1 MAMRSLTIHLGSLCA
16 GLLLLA
22 FSPAA
27 NAQSIYKCTKAG
39 QVVYTDQPCPGD
51 RGTLL
56 HQADAA
62 DIIDQYL
69 RLGQVAQA
77 ERYAQTHHL
86 QALYQQRLA
95 AHRQTLAQRDRLQ
108 EDALSAAQQR
118 EDDARAQAAANA
130 AADAERLRA
139 ENDALRQQNA
149 LYENQL
155 SQPVY
160 APPPVYW
167 NNVPPYPHRPPPN
180 RPNWP
185 PAKEPVF
192 HPCQQLAGGRVK
204 C

>member
-56 HQADAA
+56 HQADAS

-69 RLGQVAQA
+69 RLGQTRQA
-77 ERYAQTHHL
+77 EQYAQTHGL
-86 QALYQQRLA
+86 QALYRQRLA
-95 AHRQTLAQRDRLQ
+95 AHRQNLAQRDHLQ
-108 EDALSAAQQR
+108 DEALAAVQQR
-118 EDDARAQAAANA
+118 EAETRAQAAAI
-130 AADAERLRA
+130 DAENAQRLRA
-139 ENDALRQQNA
+139 ENEALRQQNA
-149 LYENQL
+149 LYQNQL
-155 SQPVY
+155 AQPVY
-160 APPPVYW
+160 APLPTYW
-167 NNVPPYPHRPPPN
+167 NNAPPYRNRHPHD

-185 PAKEPVF
+185 PSKEPVF

>member
-1 MAMRSLTIHLGSLCA
+1 MAMRALTIHLGSLCA

-56 HQADAA
+56 HQADAS

-69 RLGQVAQA
+69 RLGQTRQA
-77 ERYAQTHHL
+77 EQYAQTHGL

-95 AHRQTLAQRDRLQ
+95 AHRQRLAHRPRL
-108 EDALSAAQQR
+108 LYVGFAAPRQGVAY
-118 EDDARAQAAANA
+118 ARAMAAPIA
-130 AADAERLRA
+130 AADAERLRG

-149 LYENQL
+149 LYQSQL

-160 APPPVYW
+160 TPPPVYW
-167 NNVPPYPHRPPPN
+167 NNAPPYRNHHPHN
-180 RPNWP
+180 RPDWP
-185 PAKEPVF
+185 PSKEPIF
-192 HPCQQLAGGRVK
+192 HPSQQLAGGRVK

>member
-1 MAMRSLTIHLGSLCA
+1 MAMRSLTIPLGSLCA

-56 HQADAA
+56 HQADAS

-69 RLGQVAQA
+69 RLGQTRQA
-77 ERYAQTHHL
+77 EQYAQTHGL
-86 QALYQQRLA
+86 QALYRQRLA
-95 AHRQTLAQRDRLQ
+95 AHRQNLAQRDHLQ
-108 EDALSAAQQR
+108 DEALAAAQQR
-118 EDDARAQAAANA
+118 EAETRAQAAAI
-130 AADAERLRA
+130 DAENAQRLRA
-139 ENDALRQQNA
+139 ENEALRQQNA
-149 LYENQL
+149 LYQNQL
-155 SQPVY
+155 AQPVY
-160 APPPVYW
+160 APLPTYW
-167 NNVPPYPHRPPPN
+167 NNAPPYRNRHPHD

-185 PAKEPVF
+185 PSKEPVF